1 MKNSHIIII
10 GAGAAGIFA
19 AANMATHNSEIR
31 VTVLEKSPKLLSKV
45 KVSGGGRCNVTNA
58 CKEPRQLVKNY
69 PRSHKKLV
77 QAFAEFG
84 TEDTVRWFEERGV
97 KLKTEP
103 DGRVFPQS
111 DDSQTIID
119 CLLAACER
127 NGVKILPRTGVD
139 QIIRE
144 EDGFTL
150 VTASGETLQGDKL
163 LVATGGGN
171 KPEGYHWLEKLGH
184 SVAPPVPS
192 LFTFNLKD
200 KAITELSGVS
210 VPEVTV
216 KIAGTKLEQKGPIL
230 ITHWGLSGPVVL
242 RTSAW
247 GARILHDKNYSYTV
261 LVNWLSELKEPEA
274 RKAVEAYKTKHPKQ
288 KIISNP
294 LFSLPKRLWE
304 FLCNKAG
311 IGEETL
317 WNNYSGKSYNRLI
330 NILVAD
336 EYQASGKTTF
346 KEEFVTCGG
355 IPLSEVNLNT
365 MESKI
370 CPGLH
375 FAGEVLDIDGITGG
389 FNFQAAWTTGWLAAQ
404 AMAHGT
410 LQGH

>member
-19 AANMATHNSEIR
+19 AANLSAKHPR
-31 VTVLEKSPKLLSKV
+31 VLVTVLEKSPKLLSKV
-45 KVSGGGRCNVTNA
+45 KVSGGGRCNVTNS
-58 CKEPRQLVKNY
+58 CKEPHQLIKFY
-69 PRSHKKLV
+69 PRSNKKLA
-77 QAFAEFG
+77 QAFAQFG

-97 KLKTEP
+97 KLKTEA
-103 DGRVFPQS
+103 DGRIFPVT
-111 DDSQTIID
+111 DNSQTIID

-127 NGVKILPRTGVD
+127 NGIKILPRTGVE
-139 QIIRE
+139 QIIRQ
-144 EDGFTL
+144 EDGFAL
-150 VTASGETLQGDKL
+150 VTGSGDTIQGDQI

-171 KPEGYHWLEKLGH
+171 KAEAYHWLEKLGH
-184 SVAPPVPS
+184 SIAPPVPS

-200 KAITELSGVS
+200 KAITELAGVS
-210 VPEVTV
+210 VPDVKV

-247 GARILHDKNYSYTV
+247 GARILHDQNYNYRV
-261 LVNWLSELKEPEA
+261 LINWLAELKEPEA
-274 RKAVEAYKTKHPKQ
+274 RKSLEAYKAKHPKQ

-304 FLCNKAG
+304 FLCAKAG
-311 IGEETL
+311 IGEATL

-330 NILVAD
+330 NILVSD
-336 EYQASGKTTF
+336 EYEACGKTTF

-355 IPLSEVNLNT
+355 IPLSEVNLQT
-365 MESKI
+365 MESRI
-370 CPGLH
+370 CPGLY

-404 AMAHGT
+404 AMAKNEEAG
-410 LQGH
+410 

>member
-103 DGRVFPQS
+103 DGRIFPVS
-111 DDSQTIID
+111 DNSQTIID

-150 VTASGETLQGDKL
+150 ITASGETLQGDKL

-171 KPEGYHWLEKLGH
+171 KPEAYHWLEKLGH

-200 KAITELSGVS
+200 KTITELSGVS
-210 VPEVTV
+210 VSEVTV

-288 KIISNP
+288 KIINNP

-304 FLCNKAG
+304 FLCAKAG
-311 IGEETL
+311 IGAEML

>member
-1 MKNSHIIII
+1 MKNSHFIII

-19 AANMATHNSEIR
+19 AANLSVSHPGIQ

-45 KVSGGGRCNVTNA
+45 KVSGGGRCNVTNS
-58 CKEPRQLVKNY
+58 CKEPHLLIKNY
-69 PRSHKKLV
+69 PRSNKKLA
-77 QAFAEFG
+77 QAFGQFG

-103 DGRVFPQS
+103 DGRIFPQS

-119 CLLAACER
+119 CLLKACEK
-127 NGVKILPRTGVD
+127 NGVKILSRTGVD
-139 QIIRE
+139 QIVQQE
-144 EDGFTL
+144 KGFRL
-150 VTASGETLQGDKL
+150 ITATGKDMYCDKL

-171 KPEGYHWLEKLGH
+171 KPEAYHWLEKLGH
-184 SVAPPVPS
+184 TIAPPVPS

-200 KAITELSGVS
+200 KAITELAGVS

-247 GARILHDKNYSYTV
+247 GARILHDKSYSYTV

-274 RKAVEAYKTKHPKQ
+274 RKALETYKSKHPKQ

-304 FLCNKAG
+304 FLCTKAG
-311 IGEETL
+311 IGAETL

-330 NILVAD
+330 NILVTD

-355 IPLSEVNLNT
+355 ISLSEVDLQT
-365 MESKI
+365 MESGI
-370 CPGLH
+370 CPGLY

-404 AMAHGT
+404 AMADRGEA
-410 LQGH
+410 G

>member
-19 AANMATHNSEIR
+19 AANISAKHPGIQ
-31 VTVLEKSPKLLSKV
+31 VTVLEKSSKLLSKV
-45 KVSGGGRCNVTNA
+45 KVSGGGRCNVTNS
-58 CKEPRQLVKNY
+58 CKEPHQLIKNY
-69 PRSHKKLV
+69 PRGNKKLV
-77 QAFAEFG
+77 QAFAKFG
-84 TEDTVRWFEERGV
+84 TEDTVRWFEERAV
-97 KLKTEP
+97 KLKTEA
-103 DGRVFPQS
+103 DGRIFPVS
-111 DDSQTIID
+111 DNSQTIID

-127 NGVKILPRTGVD
+127 NGVKILPHTGVD
-139 QIIRE
+139 QIIRQE
-144 EDGFTL
+144 NGFTL
-150 VTASGETLQGDKL
+150 VTAAGETMQCEKL

-171 KPEGYHWLEKLGH
+171 KVETYHWLEKLGH
-184 SVAPPVPS
+184 SIAPPVPS

-200 KAITELSGVS
+200 KAITELAGVS

-242 RTSAW
+242 RSSAW
-247 GARILHDKNYSYTV
+247 GARILHDKNYDYRV
-261 LVNWLSELKEPEA
+261 LVNWLSEQKEPEA
-274 RKAVEAYKTKHPKQ
+274 RKALEAYKSKHPKQ
-288 KIISNP
+288 KIMGNP

-304 FLCNKAG
+304 FLCTKAG
-311 IGEETL
+311 IGEETF

-336 EYQASGKTTF
+336 EYQAAGKTTF

-355 IPLSEVNLNT
+355 IPLSEVHLQT
-365 MESKI
+365 MESRI
-370 CPGLH
+370 CPDLY

-404 AMAHGT
+404 A
-410 LQGH
+410 LLKDQ

>member
-1 MKNSHIIII
+1 MKNSQIIII

-19 AANMATHNSEIR
+19 AANLSSKHPDIQ

-58 CKEPRQLVKNY
+58 CKEPHQLIKNY
-69 PRSHKKLV
+69 PRSNKKLV
-77 QAFAEFG
+77 QAFAQFG
-84 TEDTVRWFEERGV
+84 TVDTVRWFEERGV
-97 KLKTEP
+97 KLKTEA
-103 DGRVFPQS
+103 DGRIFPVT
-111 DDSQTIID
+111 DNSQTIID

-127 NGVKILPRTGVD
+127 NGVRILSRTGVEQIIQQVDGFALVTGTGDTIQAD
-139 QIIRE
+139 QI
-144 EDGFTL
+144 
-150 VTASGETLQGDKL
+150 

-171 KPEGYHWLEKLGH
+171 KSEAYHWLEQLGH
-184 SVAPPVPS
+184 SIAPPVPS

-200 KAITELSGVS
+200 KAITELAGVS
-210 VPEVTV
+210 VPDVRV

-247 GARILHDKNYSYTV
+247 GARILHDQNYNYTV
-261 LVNWLSELKEPEA
+261 LINWLAELKEPEA
-274 RKAVEAYKTKHPKQ
+274 RKSLEAYKAKHPKQ

-304 FLCNKAG
+304 FLCAKAG
-311 IGEETL
+311 IGEATL

-330 NILVAD
+330 NILVTD
-336 EYQASGKTTF
+336 EYVASGKTTF

-355 IPLSEVNLNT
+355 IPLSEVNLQN
-365 MESKI
+365 MESRI
-370 CPGLH
+370 CPGLY

-404 AMAHGT
+404 AMAKKEGA
-410 LQGH
+410 G